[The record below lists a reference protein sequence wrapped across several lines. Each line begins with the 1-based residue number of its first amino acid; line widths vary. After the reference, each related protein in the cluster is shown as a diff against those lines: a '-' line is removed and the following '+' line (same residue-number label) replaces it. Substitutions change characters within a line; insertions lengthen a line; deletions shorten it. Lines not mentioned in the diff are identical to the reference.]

1 MSVPDKTLAMIAD
14 EVFGMMVEPGE
25 VQPFTDRFAAF
36 GLEDAYQ
43 IVNEIRRQREA
54 RGERVVGRKIGFT
67 NAAAWSGYGISGP
80 IWNYLYDTTTIELP
94 PSGGTFRLATWPNVR
109 VETEVALGLCKAP
122 EPNMGDDDLLGCIDW
137 AALDFEICT
146 SIFPGWRF
154 KVADA
159 ATTGVHVALLLGE
172 RRSIGKATE
181 RWRSELAN
189 LSATLSEAA
198 GVCAAGGGA
207 QVLGSPIKAL
217 GYVVRELARFGGE
230 PLRAGEFVTTGTLTQ
245 ALPAKVGDLWRA
257 KVKGIDLAEIELR
270 LV

>member
-1 MSVPDKTLAMIAD
+1 MSVPDKKLAMIAD

-146 SIFPGWRF
+146 SIFPGWRSRWPMPRRRECMSHCCLASDVPSARLQNAGGANSRTF
-154 KVADA
+154 LPRFLRRRGFVRQAEAHRFSA
-159 ATTGVHVALLLGE
+159 AQS
-172 RRSIGKATE
+172 RRSDMLYG
-181 RWRSELAN
+181 N
-189 LSATLSEAA
+189 LRGSAES
-198 GVCAAGGGA
+198 
-207 QVLGSPIKAL
+207 
-217 GYVVRELARFGGE
+217 RFARGNS
-230 PLRAGEFVTTGTLTQ
+230 
-245 ALPAKVGDLWRA
+245 
-257 KVKGIDLAEIELR
+257 
-270 LV
+270 